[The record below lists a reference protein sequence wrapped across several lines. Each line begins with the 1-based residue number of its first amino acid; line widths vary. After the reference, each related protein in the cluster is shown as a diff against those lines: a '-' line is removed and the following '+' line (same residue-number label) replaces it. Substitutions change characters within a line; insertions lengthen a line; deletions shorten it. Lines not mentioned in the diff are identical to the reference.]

1 MGGELRVFTLFESRC
16 LDVLKDLD
24 GLLDLPYR
32 RMILNLAN
40 AYRVLETVLLLLI
53 LWNDFAKVGIIE
65 GIQRIRLPLS
75 LIFNLFLAR
84 SFETLLFS
92 DFLGVLCVRNFLVVL

>member
-1 MGGELRVFTLFESRC
+1 MGGQLRVFTLFEGRC

-40 AYRVLETVLLLLI
+40 AYRVLEADLLLCI

-84 SFETLLFS
+84 CFETLLFS
-92 DFLGVLCVRNFLVVL
+92 DFWRVPCIRNFLVVL